1 MAAAAPH
8 FPLPHQPLEEMMT
21 NLEVVHT
28 SSQIPNSIKDGSPL
42 DATSSISAAG
52 DAIGSAR
59 ESDLVATD
67 QNLSYQTGA
76 HYGYYYSGHDGSF
89 WQLDD
94 QGYYVASDGMELQ
107 YPVIQADNGSL
118 MYVMPAFQAACSP
131 YNPYLP
137 VTTFAVDGQYL
148 GQQPF
153 STSPMVQPS
162 ITPPGYYSNV
172 LSYGEFIPSPYPCDP
187 SFMVGDVTPKIPGSK
202 SNRSSASH
210 PHASLSKKFPQSEF
224 SNPSEKKI
232 SLQSLNVSPGHGVR
246 SQLKLMSKALQHVS
260 TLQPDAPGKGYLQL
274 AKFPLYNQGKVGVVY
289 SHGPVNY
296 KANAPGWG
304 GNEKTKTRSRDN
316 SISDFSLSNEQ
327 NHDTST
333 TSNKDALESGA
344 NAVGALG
351 TNEKGN
357 SDSISS
363 LIWKDQYNLP
373 DFRIKYDHALF
384 FVIKSYSEDD
394 IHKSIKYSVWSSTPN
409 GNKKLDTAY
418 EDAQSRIAEKGSKC
432 PVFLFF
438 SVNASGQFCGVAEMI
453 GQVDFNKNMDFW
465 QQDKWNG
472 YFPVKWHIIK
482 DVPNPQLRHI
492 ILENN
497 DKKPVTN
504 SRDTQEVK
512 FPQGIEILNIF
523 KNYPSKTSILDDFD
537 FYESRQKVMQEK
549 KVRLSVPRL
558 DQIQIQSKAD
568 DLTSSFQS
576 IGLSAVEN
584 VDGCKE

>member
-1 MAAAAPH
+1 
-8 FPLPHQPLEEMMT
+8 
-21 NLEVVHT
+21 
-28 SSQIPNSIKDGSPL
+28 
-42 DATSSISAAG
+42 
-52 DAIGSAR
+52 
-59 ESDLVATD
+59 
-67 QNLSYQTGA
+67 
-76 HYGYYYSGHDGSF
+76 
-89 WQLDD
+89 
-94 QGYYVASDGMELQ
+94 
-107 YPVIQADNGSL
+107 

-224 SNPSEKKI
+224 SNPSEKKS

-246 SQLKLMSKALQHVS
+246 SQLKLMSKVLDFFVLLNYFLSCSGIFITFFYVFQALQHVS

-333 TSNKDALESGA
+333 TSNKDALESEA

-438 SVNASGQFCGVAEMI
+438 SVCF
-453 GQVDFNKNMDFW
+453 
-465 QQDKWNG
+465 
-472 YFPVKWHIIK
+472 
-482 DVPNPQLRHI
+482 
-492 ILENN
+492 
-497 DKKPVTN
+497 
-504 SRDTQEVK
+504 K
-512 FPQGIEILNIF
+512 F
-523 KNYPSKTSILDDFD
+523 
-537 FYESRQKVMQEK
+537 
-549 KVRLSVPRL
+549 RLL
-558 DQIQIQSKAD
+558 I
-568 DLTSSFQS
+568 
-576 IGLSAVEN
+576 
-584 VDGCKE
+584 